1 MCLCVNLTLRSDML
15 LKYPD
20 IFNTKSK
27 VFLYFVCLGVVVV
40 VVVCC
45 WCLLNVL
52 KAEETSVFK

>member
-1 MCLCVNLTLRSDML
+1 MNLTLRSDML